1 MKKKY
6 NLRKLNKHKSYD
18 SSELQE
24 ILGVHP
30 QTVKTWKKE
39 GLKPINGG
47 CSPFLYSGE
56 ELVEFLYKRTE
67 SQKVKLKE
75 GEIYCLKCK
84 KAVKP
89 SDIEVVRRGIILG
102 SGNESTILK
111 SNCPICDSRIQKF
124 SSIKTEGYEV
134 EKKVANKKRN
144 QLNLFH

>member
-6 NLRKLNKHKSYD
+6 NLRKLNKHRSYD

-39 GLKPINGG
+39 GLKPIKGG

-111 SNCPICDSRIQKF
+111 AYCPICSSRIQKF
-124 SSIKTEGYEV
+124 SSIKTEGCEV
-134 EKKVANKKRN
+134 EKKVGNKKEN
-144 QLNLFH
+144 QLNLFR

>member
-47 CSPFLYSGE
+47 SSPFLYSGD
-56 ELVEFLYKRTE
+56 ELIAFLLKRTE

-75 GEIYCLKCK
+75 DEIYCLKCRR
-84 KAVKP
+84 AVKP
-89 SDIEVVRRGIILG
+89 IEIEVVRRGVFLG

-111 SNCPICDSRIQKF
+111 SNCPICKSKIQRF
-124 SSIKTEGYEV
+124 SSIKREVNCEV
-134 EKKVANKKRN
+134 ETKGKN
-144 QLNLFH
+144 QLDLFR